1 MRLIRLTSDD
11 SSAFFDNSFNED
23 IIIKPNSKI
32 ALSNLTADIPTNSL
46 VVDADNDTI
55 SYQLQNA
62 NAGTNSGGQ
71 KTITLIN
78 GQYGGGGITTDSLIN
93 QIQTRLNASMTMMSS
108 PDVSEIVGAGSK
120 EIGGMWKLSKKT
132 STTGDKKTSLNV
144 DYKMSLNKTIDSTTY
159 ESLGWTIKNVALTT
173 AGLTGRTGGNLNTFD
188 SYMYNSNYMAMGAGG
203 FRSRIYNL
211 IDSTDATLSDDQLGI
226 AIAFS
231 DKDPATWID
240 DIDPDAYGYENIV
253 CGVQVSKSDSD
264 YAVIKSDG
272 WDDDTTALQPT
283 TFGTT
288 IGENDILQVGMNF
301 GRIGVQI
308 IQDDGEGGQDNSEIF
323 VPLNAP
329 DTTKLYP
336 IIFFLGGGATGAT
349 ANSGACRLGKMLY
362 YDNPYDFTK
371 TTTDSGLLGTIA
383 AQPQSTN
390 PSNSYF
396 NWGAE
401 TLANHLGYD
410 EVYYP
415 TDRTYTLFE
424 SSFNILGERRLITDA
439 SKNDNYIVELMNLQ
453 LQSYDGYSDNVNNI
467 RAGRKNILATI
478 PIDQDV
484 NNILR
489 YNATTPY
496 FLNLDNKGDV
506 ILRNIRARLLNLDYS
521 PVETQGLTVMTLLI
535 KDSSEM

>member
-1 MRLIRLTSDD
+1 
-11 SSAFFDNSFNED
+11 
-23 IIIKPNSKI
+23 
-32 ALSNLTADIPTNSL
+32 
-46 VVDADNDTI
+46 
-55 SYQLQNA
+55 
-62 NAGTNSGGQ
+62 
-71 KTITLIN
+71 
-78 GQYGGGGITTDSLIN
+78 
-93 QIQTRLNASMTMMSS
+93 MTMMSS

-240 DIDPDAYGYENIV
+240 DIKPDEYGYENIV

-272 WDDDTTALQPT
+272 WDDDTTDLQPT

-467 RAGRKNILATI
+467 RSGRKNILATI
-478 PIDQDV
+478 PLDQDT